1 MPTFQDLLRAKQV
14 LSARFLRAGLRG
26 GVVGRGPALSIHAA
40 VANAGRNVHAVGIGK
55 KIVEGQPTR
64 QPCVRLYVVQ
74 KLAPSLLPPLQMLPD
89 KLDGVPTDVIESP
102 PAFALATRRRRA
114 VRARAMAAAAPAACT
129 AARKQRQRP
138 VVAGISTA
146 HFEVTAGTL
155 SYFCHSTHIGDDPV
169 KVYALSNNHVYANV
183 NQAHPGDPLYQPGP
197 ADGGTNDD
205 HFADFHR
212 CVQLTLGGTV
222 ANRVDAAIG
231 ELLPGIEY
239 QAEVCTIGAITG
251 VDQATE
257 NMPVRK
263 HGRTSGYTE
272 GIVTDVSY
280 DALVGMDH
288 NDASVVALFE
298 NQMRIG
304 KTDPYPAFGLG
315 GDSGSLIVMQED
327 ARAVGLYFA
336 GPDDGSYGV
345 ANHIQAVLN
354 ELEIQLV

>member
-1 MPTFQDLLRAKQV
+1 MPTFQDLIRAKQV
-14 LSARFLRAGLRG
+14 LSGRFLRAGLRG
-26 GVVGRGPALSIHAA
+26 RVVGRGPALSIHAA

-55 KIVEGQPTR
+55 KTVDGQATD

-74 KLAPSLLPPLQMLPD
+74 KLAPSLLPPLHMLPD
-89 KLDGVPTDVIESP
+89 KVDGVPTDVIESA
-102 PAFALATRRRRA
+102 PAFAIARRA
-114 VRARAMAAAAPAACT
+114 RRAAGAAPCSK
-129 AARKQRQRP
+129 ARKQRQRP

-155 SYFCHSTHIGDDPV
+155 SCFCRSTHTGDDPA
-169 KVYALSNNHVYANV
+169 KVYALSNNHVFANV
-183 NQAHPGDPLYQPGP
+183 NQAQAGDPLYQPGP
-197 ADGGTNDD
+197 ADGGTDDD

-231 ELLPGIEY
+231 EILPGIDY
-239 QAEVCTIGAITG
+239 QAKVCTIGAISG

-257 NMPVRK
+257 DMLVRK
-263 HGRTSGYTE
+263 HGRTTGYTE
-272 GIVTDVSY
+272 GAVTDVSY

-288 NDASVVALFE
+288 NDPNVVALFE
-298 NQMRIG
+298 NQMRIA
-304 KTDPYPAFGLG
+304 KTDAYPAFGLG
-315 GDSGSLIVMQED
+315 GDSGSLIVMHKD
-327 ARAVGLYFA
+327 AKAVGLYFA

-354 ELEIQLV
+354 ELEIQLI